1 MAKFYNRKLGNLLT
15 KNKIIYYGYKGTNF
29 VFNGQR
35 FDATTGNAVPNAISM
50 NPVYD
55 STFSA
60 ATGSLITGSVMTD
73 RTPNG
78 ATHIAPI
85 MAQQM
90 FEPMTVGNNYDL
102 LGSRWSAEYDLNT
115 FYSYGT
121 NTNPYGNW
129 FFKSLSAVNASISN
143 INSTTG
149 EAAAGSTGVLTTE
162 GGTDGLNYTGTI
174 TVGSS
179 KAVSSS
185 ESSFKQFI
193 PVESPPGTYT
203 YFYPKSL
210 AKIGAGATSNSN
222 LSVYTFTT
230 SYTEKIYG
238 NTTASSSNTS
248 TSFTPN
254 NSSASAAS
262 FVGAKTITTTTSTN
276 NSTTVYRY
284 GSFESQRAATGFTQI
299 FDGEIYGNGIGTNA
313 GCSASSNLVTNVN
326 RYELVYGGYP
336 SDAHPVGTYD
346 YGVRV
351 FIKRTANHLYYLHH
365 NSGNGGIQ
373 GVDISTDSVDR
384 LSLKVVNFGTS
395 TTTVLESYKK
405 GVSGI
410 IIPSQ
415 PDLDDGSNYRYYMV
429 SFSGAD
435 AAAQGI
441 TIQRVN
447 IDLTA
452 QTDTQTTYTNTMT
465 TAQQQA
471 FYAAMGHNATSNS
484 TFNFSNHRRCTAN
497 RVWYSTDS
505 NNVKRLHLGI
515 YNTNA
520 PGHITAANG
529 FSSQGGAGSMF
540 EVHSWTLNDGTS
552 TATYIGKFETATWT
566 PRYFC
571 PMDTNW
577 RQLYV
582 GSSTN
587 FDAIFSLNETSGL
600 YQLRSLMS
608 YNAARLFKDKD
619 GRWCTQVFDTDVAVT
634 DSCYGNYIDVITAD
648 VAQTVSITTPGA
660 TSFTYQ
666 GTTINSTINVNV
678 YDYLGNRV
686 AKSVA
691 LSIISTTGLPGVQF
705 SDGTVS
711 KTISTSSS
719 ADTSVA
725 IRVVGANGGKI
736 IGSVISS

>member
-15 KNKIIYYGYKGTNF
+15 KDQIVYYGYKGTNF

-55 STFSA
+55 SYAASTSLSA
-60 ATGSLITGSVMTD
+60 AAVNVNGIDRSVPALGS
-73 RTPNG
+73 
-78 ATHIAPI
+78 THIGI
-85 MAQQM
+85 ISAQQI
-90 FEPMTVGNNYDL
+90 FEPSHIGNNYDL
-102 LGSRWSAEYDLNT
+102 LGSRWSSEYNLNT

-121 NTNPYGNW
+121 QRNAYGNW
-129 FFKSLSAVNASISN
+129 FFKNVSILAPNVSN

-149 EAAAGSTGVLTTE
+149 EATTGS
-162 GGTDGLNYTGTI
+162 
-174 TVGSS
+174 
-179 KAVSSS
+179 VSSAAT
-185 ESSFKQFI
+185 SSTHTTATSTVSGVPSTSTNWHQFI
-193 PVESPPGTYT
+193 PVESPSGTYT
-203 YFYPKSL
+203 YFYPKTL
-210 AKIGAGATSNSN
+210 HKVGATQNNGTNSN
-222 LSVYTFTT
+222 FTLSYSLTEPQYGSTT
-230 SYTEKIYG
+230 GLTTGSLPSQYNNTSGNRLWTIYPA
-238 NTTASSSNTS
+238 TAAAWPGYDYSSSAIRAGTVDNTS
-248 TSFTPN
+248 VERLDSEIFGRGTVIPL
-254 NSSASAAS
+254 SS
-262 FVGAKTITTTTSTN
+262 STQSLPFN
-276 NSTTVYRY
+276 
-284 GSFESQRAATGFTQI
+284 GSVILGGF
-299 FDGEIYGNGIGTNA
+299 
-313 GCSASSNLVTNVN
+313 
-326 RYELVYGGYP
+326 P
-336 SDAHPVGTYD
+336 SHAHNVGTFD
-346 YGVRV
+346 YGVRI

-373 GVDISTDSVDR
+373 GVDTSVDNVDR

-395 TTTVLESYKK
+395 TTTVLENYKK

-410 IIPSQ
+410 VVPSQ
-415 PDLDDGSNYRYYMV
+415 PDLDDESNYRYYMM
-429 SFSGAD
+429 SFTGAD

-441 TIQRVN
+441 N
-447 IDLTA
+447 IYRTNINLST
-452 QTDTQTTYTNTMT
+452 QVDTQTLYTNTMT
-465 TAQQQA
+465 TQQA
-471 FYAAMGHNATSNS
+471 QEFYAAMGHNATAIS
-484 TFNFSNHRRCTAN
+484 TFNNSGHRRSTAS
-497 RVWYSTDS
+497 RIWYSTDS
-505 NNVKRLHLGI
+505 SNVKRLHLGI

-520 PGHITAANG
+520 IGNITAANG
-529 FSSQGGAGSMF
+529 FSSQAGAGSMF
-540 EVHSWTLNDGTS
+540 VVYSWTLNDGTS
-552 TATYIGKFETATWT
+552 TATYLGKFETATWT

-587 FDAIFSLNETSGL
+587 FDAIFSLNETTGL

-634 DSCYGNYIDVITAD
+634 NDCFGNYIDVITAD
-648 VAQTVSITTPGA
+648 VAQTVSITTSGA

-678 YDYLGNRV
+678 YDYLGARV

-711 KTISTSSS
+711 KTITTSAS

>member
-15 KNKIIYYGYKGTNF
+15 KDQILYYGYKGTNF

-35 FDATTGNAVPNAISM
+35 FDATTGNAVPNAVSL

-55 STFSA
+55 TVAASSA
-60 ATGSLITGSVMTD
+60 LNITAGSSQDNSVVPLGSKY
-73 RTPNG
+73 
-78 ATHIAPI
+78 IAI
-85 MAQQM
+85 IAAQQI
-90 FEPMTVGNNYDL
+90 FEPSHVGNNYDL
-102 LGSRWSAEYDLNT
+102 LGSRWSSEYNLNT

-121 NTNPYGNW
+121 QRNSYGNW
-129 FFKSLSAVNASISN
+129 FFKNLCVVPSN
-143 INSTTG
+143 VSVVDSTTG
-149 EAAAGSTGVLTTE
+149 EATTGGVSGGDSSVSLTTTIT
-162 GGTDGLNYTGTI
+162 GGTVKPIL
-174 TVGSS
+174 
-179 KAVSSS
+179 SS
-185 ESSFKQFI
+185 ESAWNQFI
-193 PVESPPGTYT
+193 PVESPSGTYT

-210 AKIGAGATSNSN
+210 MRNGGYSTSNNNSSN
-222 LSVYTFTT
+222 TITYTNSYNEPIYGSTLSSTNTFTT
-230 SYTEKIYG
+230 SSPGIFPATSSSVTYPACNSANFLGSTTTGFQTAIRLGTLE
-238 NTTASSSNTS
+238 NTTAQHLDSEIYGSGVNTKFSITS
-248 TSFTPN
+248 TSQASGGANLNRSEFIHGGFPSHAN
-254 NSSASAAS
+254 N
-262 FVGAKTITTTTSTN
+262 
-276 NSTTVYRY
+276 
-284 GSFESQRAATGFTQI
+284 
-299 FDGEIYGNGIGTNA
+299 
-313 GCSASSNLVTNVN
+313 
-326 RYELVYGGYP
+326 
-336 SDAHPVGTYD
+336 VGTFD
-346 YGVRV
+346 YGVRI

-373 GVDISTDSVDR
+373 GVDTSVDNVDR

-395 TTTVLESYKK
+395 TTTVLENYKK

-410 IIPSQ
+410 VVPSQ
-415 PDLDDGSNYRYYMV
+415 PDLDDESNYRYYMM
-429 SFSGAD
+429 SFTGAN

-441 TIQRVN
+441 N
-447 IDLTA
+447 IYRTDINLST
-452 QTDTQTTYTNTMT
+452 QVDTQTLYTNTMT
-465 TAQQQA
+465 TQQA
-471 FYAAMGHNATSNS
+471 QGFYAAMGHNATANS
-484 TFNFSNHRRCTAN
+484 TFNNSNHRRATAS
-497 RVWYSTDS
+497 RIWYSTDS
-505 NNVKRLHLGI
+505 SNVKRLHLGI

-520 PGHITAANG
+520 GGYITAANG
-529 FSSQGGAGSMF
+529 FSSQAGAGSMF
-540 EVHSWTLNDGTS
+540 VVYSWTLNDGTS
-552 TATYIGKFETATWT
+552 TATYLGKFETATWT

-587 FDAIFSLNETSGL
+587 FDAIFSLNETTGL

-634 DSCYGNYIDVITAD
+634 NECFGNYIDVITAD
-648 VAQTVSITTPGA
+648 VAQTVSITTSGA

-678 YDYLGNRV
+678 YDYLGARV

-711 KTISTSSS
+711 KTITTSAS

>member
-15 KNKIIYYGYKGTNF
+15 KDQIIYYGYKGTNF

-55 STFSA
+55 TVAASSA
-60 ATGSLITGSVMTD
+60 LNITAGSSQDNSVVPLGSKYI
-73 RTPNG
+73 G
-78 ATHIAPI
+78 IIA
-85 MAQQM
+85 AQQI
-90 FEPMTVGNNYDL
+90 FEPSHVGNNYDL
-102 LGSRWSAEYDLNT
+102 LGSRWSAEYNLNT

-121 NTNPYGNW
+121 QKNSYGNW
-129 FFKSLSAVNASISN
+129 FFKNLCVVPSN
-143 INSTTG
+143 VSVVNSTTG
-149 EAAAGSTGVLTTE
+149 EATTGGVSGGDSSVSLTTTTIS
-162 GGTDGLNYTGTI
+162 GGTVKPIL
-174 TVGSS
+174 
-179 KAVSSS
+179 SS
-185 ESSFKQFI
+185 ESAWNQFI
-193 PVESPPGTYT
+193 PVESPSGTYT
-203 YFYPKSL
+203 YFYPKTL
-210 AKIGAGATSNSN
+210 MRVGGYATANNNST
-222 LSVYTFTT
+222 SAIYTN
-230 SYTEKIYG
+230 SYNEALYG
-238 NTTASSSNTS
+238 NTLSSTYTYSVTNNFTAGTTSGYAYPATNTAN
-248 TSFTPN
+248 F
-254 NSSASAAS
+254 AAS
-262 FVGAKTITTTTSTN
+262 TQVGFQNALRHGTVEN
-276 NSTTVYRY
+276 TTV
-284 GSFESQRAATGFTQI
+284 QRL
-299 FDGEIYGNGIGTNA
+299 DSEIYGSGVNTKFAVTIG
-313 GCSASSNLVTNVN
+313 SPISNNNN
-326 RYELVYGGYP
+326 RTEFIHGGYP
-336 SDAHPVGTYD
+336 SHAHNVGTFD
-346 YGVRV
+346 YGVRI

-373 GVDISTDSVDR
+373 GVDTSVDNVDR

-395 TTTVLESYKK
+395 TTTVLENYKK

-410 IIPSQ
+410 VVPSQ
-415 PDLDDGSNYRYYMV
+415 PDLDDESNYRYYMM
-429 SFSGAD
+429 SFTGAD

-441 TIQRVN
+441 N
-447 IDLTA
+447 IYRTNINLSTQA
-452 QTDTQTTYTNTMT
+452 DTQTLYTNTMT
-465 TAQQQA
+465 TQQA
-471 FYAAMGHNATSNS
+471 QEFYAAMGHNATANS
-484 TFNFSNHRRCTAN
+484 TFNNSNHRRSTAN
-497 RVWYSTDS
+497 RIWYSIDS
-505 NNVKRLHLGI
+505 NSVKRLHLGI

-520 PGHITAANG
+520 GGYITAANG

-540 EVHSWTLNDGTS
+540 VVYSWTLNDGTS
-552 TATYIGKFETATWT
+552 TATYLGKFETATWT

-634 DSCYGNYIDVITAD
+634 NDCFGNYIDVITAD

-691 LSIISTTGLPGVQF
+691 LSIISTTGLPGLQF

-711 KTISTSSS
+711 KTITTSAS

>member
-15 KNKIIYYGYKGTNF
+15 KDQIVYYGYKGTNF

-55 STFSA
+55 SYAASTSLSA
-60 ATGSLITGSVMTD
+60 AAVNVNGIDRSVPALGS
-73 RTPNG
+73 
-78 ATHIAPI
+78 THIGI
-85 MAQQM
+85 ISAQQI
-90 FEPMTVGNNYDL
+90 FEPAHIGNNYDL
-102 LGSRWSAEYDLNT
+102 LGSRWSAEYNLNT

-121 NTNPYGNW
+121 QRNAYGNW
-129 FFKSLSAVNASISN
+129 FFKNISILAPNVSN

-149 EAAAGSTGVLTTE
+149 EATTGS
-162 GGTDGLNYTGTI
+162 
-174 TVGSS
+174 
-179 KAVSSS
+179 VSSVGT
-185 ESSFKQFI
+185 SSTHTTATSTVSGVPSTSTNWHQFI
-193 PVESPPGTYT
+193 PVESPSGTYT
-203 YFYPKSL
+203 YFYPKTL
-210 AKIGAGATSNSN
+210 HKVGATQTNN
-222 LSVYTFTT
+222 TNANYTLSYSLTEPQYGSTAGLTT
-230 SYTEKIYG
+230 GSLPSQY
-238 NTTASSSNTS
+238 NNTS
-248 TSFTPN
+248 GNRGWTIYPATAAAWPGADYASTAIRAGTVDNTSVERLDSEIFGRGTVI
-254 NSSASAAS
+254 SL
-262 FVGAKTITTTTSTN
+262 
-276 NSTTVYRY
+276 NSTQSLPFNGAVIL
-284 GSFESQRAATGFTQI
+284 GGF
-299 FDGEIYGNGIGTNA
+299 
-313 GCSASSNLVTNVN
+313 
-326 RYELVYGGYP
+326 P
-336 SDAHPVGTYD
+336 SHAHNVGTFD
-346 YGVRV
+346 YGVRI

-373 GVDISTDSVDR
+373 GVDTSVDNVDR

-395 TTTVLESYKK
+395 TTTVLENYKK

-410 IIPSQ
+410 VVPSQ
-415 PDLDDGSNYRYYMV
+415 PDLDDESNYRYYMM
-429 SFSGAD
+429 SFTGAD

-441 TIQRVN
+441 NIYRVN
-447 IDLTA
+447 IDLNT
-452 QTDTQTTYTNTMT
+452 QVDTQTLYTNTMT
-465 TAQQQA
+465 TQQA
-471 FYAAMGHNATSNS
+471 QEFYAAMGHNATANS
-484 TFNFSNHRRCTAN
+484 TFNNSNHRRSTAN
-497 RVWYSTDS
+497 RIWYSIDS
-505 NNVKRLHLGI
+505 NSVKRLHLGI

-520 PGHITAANG
+520 TGNITAANG
-529 FSSQGGAGSMF
+529 FSSQAGAGSMF
-540 EVHSWTLNDGTS
+540 VVYSWALNDGTS
-552 TATYIGKFETATWT
+552 TATYLGKFETATWT

-587 FDAIFSLNETSGL
+587 FDAIFSLNETTGL

-634 DSCYGNYIDVITAD
+634 NECFGNYIDVITAD
-648 VAQTVSITTPGA
+648 VAQTVSITTSGA

-678 YDYLGNRV
+678 YDYLGARV

-711 KTISTSSS
+711 KTITTSAS

>member
-1 MAKFYNRKLGNLLT
+1 M
-15 KNKIIYYGYKGTNF
+15 I
-29 VFNGQR
+29 
-35 FDATTGNAVPNAISM
+35 
-50 NPVYD
+50 
-55 STFSA
+55 
-60 ATGSLITGSVMTD
+60 
-73 RTPNG
+73 
-78 ATHIAPI
+78 
-85 MAQQM
+85 
-90 FEPMTVGNNYDL
+90 
-102 LGSRWSAEYDLNT
+102 
-115 FYSYGT
+115 
-121 NTNPYGNW
+121 
-129 FFKSLSAVNASISN
+129 
-143 INSTTG
+143 
-149 EAAAGSTGVLTTE
+149 
-162 GGTDGLNYTGTI
+162 
-174 TVGSS
+174 
-179 KAVSSS
+179 
-185 ESSFKQFI
+185 
-193 PVESPPGTYT
+193 
-203 YFYPKSL
+203 
-210 AKIGAGATSNSN
+210 
-222 LSVYTFTT
+222 
-230 SYTEKIYG
+230 
-238 NTTASSSNTS
+238 
-248 TSFTPN
+248 
-254 NSSASAAS
+254 
-262 FVGAKTITTTTSTN
+262 
-276 NSTTVYRY
+276 
-284 GSFESQRAATGFTQI
+284 
-299 FDGEIYGNGIGTNA
+299 
-313 GCSASSNLVTNVN
+313 
-326 RYELVYGGYP
+326 
-336 SDAHPVGTYD
+336 
-346 YGVRV
+346 
-351 FIKRTANHLYYLHH
+351 
-365 NSGNGGIQ
+365 
-373 GVDISTDSVDR
+373 
-384 LSLKVVNFGTS
+384 
-395 TTTVLESYKK
+395 
-405 GVSGI
+405 
-410 IIPSQ
+410 
-415 PDLDDGSNYRYYMV
+415 

-441 TIQRVN
+441 IIQRVN
-447 IDLTA
+447 LDLTT

-465 TAQQQA
+465 TVQQQA

-484 TFNFSNHRRCTAN
+484 TFNFSNHRRCTAS

-619 GRWCTQVFDTDVAVT
+619 GRWCTQVFDTDVGVT

-686 AKSVA
+686 SKSVA
-691 LSIISTTGLPGVQF
+691 LSIISTTGLPGLQF

-711 KTISTSSS
+711 KTITTSAS